1 MRALILLTG
10 VACATLAAHAEDSTS
25 DLAISRLSRMKT
37 DARIAS
43 FEKLA
48 TSKPDDLHYK
58 NLLAGAYIQKMRET
72 TDFGY
77 VDRASRIV
85 TQVLSAEPDNY
96 EARRLRSEIGLER
109 HQFAEVAEL
118 SRQMIAAAPYDAW
131 NWGTL
136 GDALMELGRYDEAA
150 DAYQKMVTLRPNQ
163 SSYNRAS
170 YYRWVM
176 GDAKGAIAIMQQ
188 AIASGSPA
196 MENTAW
202 CLVDLGNL
210 YFKTGRLAEAE
221 QAYRSALQ
229 AFDGYYPAFAGLG
242 RVQATQG
249 KLDDA
254 IENYQRA
261 QSAVPMPEYAEALAD
276 LYERTGKKAEAR
288 RQLDLIDVVDKMAR
302 ANNEKTNRNLALVFA
317 DQDRNLARALELA
330 QAETGVRGDV
340 YTHDALAWALYKNGR
355 PEEAERAARTAL
367 QFGTQE
373 PAFYYHAGLIA
384 AALHKKDE
392 AVKYLERALELNPH
406 FDVRQAEIAES
417 TLRSLHTR

>member
-10 VACATLAAHAEDSTS
+10 VACAALVGHAEDSALN
-25 DLAISRLSRMKT
+25 LASLRTT
-37 DARIAS
+37 DARIAA
-43 FEKLA
+43 FEKQA

-77 VDRASRIV
+77 IDRASRIV

-96 EARRLRSEIGLER
+96 EAGRLRSEIGLER

-118 SRQMIAAAPYDAW
+118 SRQMIAAAPDDAW

-136 GDALMELGRYDEAA
+136 GDSLMELGRYDDAA
-150 DAYQKMVTLRPNQ
+150 EAYQRMVTLRPNQ
-163 SSYNRAS
+163 ASYNRAS

-188 AIASGSPA
+188 AIRSGSPA
-196 MENTAW
+196 AENTAW

-210 YFKTGRLAEAE
+210 YFKIGRLEEAE
-221 QAYRSALQ
+221 QSYRSALK
-229 AFDGYYPAFAGLG
+229 AFDGYYPAYAGLG
-242 RVQATQG
+242 RVQSAQG
-249 KLDDA
+249 KLA
-254 IENYQRA
+254 EAVENYRRA
-261 QSAVPMPEYAEALAD
+261 QSAVPMPEYAEALSD
-276 LYERTGKKAEAR
+276 LYERTGRKAEAR

-317 DQDRNLARALELA
+317 NQDRNLARALELA

-340 YTHDALAWALYKNGR
+340 YTYDALAWALLKNGR
-355 PEEAERAARTAL
+355 SQEAERAATKAL

-384 AALHKKDE
+384 AVLDKKAEAAKYIEIAL
-392 AVKYLERALELNPH
+392 ALNPH
-406 FDVRQAEIAES
+406 FDLHQAEIAEN
-417 TLRSLHTR
+417 TLRSFQTR

>member
-10 VACATLAAHAEDSTS
+10 VACAALAAHAEDSAT
-25 DLAISRLSRMKT
+25 DLTRLRTT
-37 DARIAS
+37 DARIAA
-43 FEKLA
+43 FEKQA

-77 VDRASRIV
+77 IDRASRIV
-85 TQVLSAEPDNY
+85 TQVLSVEPDNY

-118 SRQMIAAAPYDAW
+118 SRQMIAAAPDDAW

-136 GDALMELGRYDEAA
+136 GDALMELGRYDDAA
-150 DAYQKMVTLRPNQ
+150 DAYQRMVTLRPNQ
-163 SSYNRAS
+163 ASYNRAS

-196 MENTAW
+196 AENTAW

-210 YFKTGRLAEAE
+210 YFKTGRLGEAE
-221 QAYRSALQ
+221 QSYRSALK
-229 AFDGYYPAFAGLG
+229 AFDGYYPAYAGLG
-242 RVQATQG
+242 RVRSAQG
-249 KLDDA
+249 KLAEA

-261 QSAVPMPEYAEALAD
+261 QSAVPMPEYAEALSD
-276 LYERTGKKAEAR
+276 LYERTGRKTEAS

-302 ANNEKTNRNLALVFA
+302 ANSEKTNRNLALVFA
-317 DQDRNLARALELA
+317 NQDRNLARALELA

-340 YTHDALAWALYKNGR
+340 YTYDALAWALFKNGR
-355 PEEAERAARTAL
+355 SQEAEREAIKAL

-384 AALHKKDE
+384 AARHKDAE
-392 AVKYLERALELNPH
+392 AADYLERALALNPH
-406 FDVRQAEIAES
+406 FDLRQTELAVA
-417 TLRSLHTR
+417 TLRKIQDQ